1 MILHADDM
9 KEAEIDWTLP
19 APKIRAAFEKII
31 LERRAELLPKPALF
45 LCNRDEPREQT
56 YTKLKA
62 AFGGNTRIRGQGAAS
77 TTAQELRGGHFNTF
91 LRIAVF

>member
-9 KEAEIDWTLP
+9 KKAEIGWTLP
-19 APKIRAAFEKII
+19 APKMRAAFEKII

-62 AFGGNTRIRGQGAAS
+62 AFGGNTRIRGNRAQRQPPPKNYGADIS
-77 TTAQELRGGHFNTF
+77 TRFYE
-91 LRIAVF
+91 